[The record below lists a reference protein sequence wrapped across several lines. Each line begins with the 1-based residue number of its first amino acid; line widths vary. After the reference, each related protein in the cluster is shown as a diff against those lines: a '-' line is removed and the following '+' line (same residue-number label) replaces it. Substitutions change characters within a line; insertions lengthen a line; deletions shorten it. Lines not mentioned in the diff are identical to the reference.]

1 MWHSTIGQLT
11 VALHPNLNLDWLWK
25 AIATEQVKTML
36 RISRATLLPSP
47 LPMANYSL
55 PPIHVCASLL
65 EEAINYPSADLT
77 SESYPPSRC
86 SDESDSRPAILATLI
101 SDTTESDKESMLTSK
116 HSEDEYTEKA
126 RGIVL
131 LPKWQQYRTN
141 FVFFL
146 LALISLTGTTVV
158 AYLSSST
165 QPIAAFSNPKIIV
178 LALTIGSGVSVFLLG
193 QLVSSAFDHI
203 RWTLAASPGG
213 IDLATFLGLSKATDL
228 LGVLSIVFS
237 DNQLS
242 PPKWCIQRY
251 Q

>member
-1 MWHSTIGQLT
+1 
-11 VALHPNLNLDWLWK
+11 
-25 AIATEQVKTML
+25 
-36 RISRATLLPSP
+36 
-47 LPMANYSL
+47 MANYSL
-55 PPIHVCASLL
+55 PPIHVSASLL
-65 EEAINYPSADLT
+65 EEAINYPSADSK
-77 SESYPPSRC
+77 SESSPRSSC
-86 SDESDSRPAILATLI
+86 SDETNSRPAATLASHI
-101 SDTTESDKESMLTSK
+101 SDPTESEKESILTSNYF
-116 HSEDEYTEKA
+116 EDEYTEKA

-131 LPKWQQYRTN
+131 CTKWQQYRIN
-141 FVFFL
+141 IVFFL
-146 LALISLTGTTVV
+146 FALISLTGTTVV

-165 QPIAAFSNPKIIV
+165 QPIAAFSDPKIII

-193 QLVSSAFDHI
+193 QLVSSAFDRI

-228 LGVLSIVFS
+228 LGVLSIIFS